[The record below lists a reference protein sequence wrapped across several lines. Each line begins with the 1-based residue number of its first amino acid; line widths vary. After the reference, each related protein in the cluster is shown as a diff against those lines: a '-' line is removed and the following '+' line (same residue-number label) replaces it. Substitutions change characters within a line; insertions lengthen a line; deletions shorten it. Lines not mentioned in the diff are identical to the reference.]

1 MTSDRQLEEA
11 MARLRTAAADLGAEA
26 FVQEP
31 TAAREALEASLR
43 TTLDERTRPLAER
56 LARLETQLDDL
67 TTLLGARD
75 RQLPADPEAIGE
87 RLRAEFARE
96 RAQRR
101 RAVAWLVLLAL
112 LAGAAGWLWGEAV
125 DLAGVLET
133 VSERATALVET
144 ARAWLGGV

>member
-56 LARLETQLDDL
+56 LARLETKLDDL
-67 TTLLGARD
+67 PKLLGAAD
-75 RQLPADPEAIGE
+75 RPAPADPEAIAE
-87 RLRAEFARE
+87 RLRAELARE

-144 ARAWLGGV
+144 ARAWVGGM